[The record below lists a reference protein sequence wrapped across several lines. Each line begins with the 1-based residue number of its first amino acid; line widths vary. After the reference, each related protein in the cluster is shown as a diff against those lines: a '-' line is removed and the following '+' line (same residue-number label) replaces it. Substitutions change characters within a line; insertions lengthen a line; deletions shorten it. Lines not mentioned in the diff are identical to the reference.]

1 MSGMAN
7 IVQLIL
13 RLDSMDT
20 LINSKELASELDVS
34 ERQIRNYI
42 QILREQGIEVEG
54 DQAGGGGY
62 SGRKMRI
69 KIPWR
74 IREKEYHALRTAIN
88 RLENDDLFREMADLK
103 SLNYKLGSQFKYAYR
118 DQQITYRDRVVGLHK
133 QDEYE
138 LIQKIDS
145 AIRKQK
151 KVKVIYKSSNSKTVK
166 ERVIHPY
173 ALEGYNHAMYMK
185 GFCEDAEDYRT
196 FKLNRIEEF
205 TQLEE
210 MYEYQ
215 KSIEAK
221 IIQEG
226 FGIFRQEKYR
236 LIADFYY
243 PFNDYIQE
251 VHLGDGQEIILIDT
265 GTTRIN
271 VTLDNVN
278 EIVAFL
284 LGFGSKVKVI
294 EPKFIKDMI
303 IAEARKILE
312 QE

>member
-13 RLDSMDT
+13 QLDSQNT
-20 LINSKELASELDVS
+20 VLNCKQLAKDLKVG

-42 QILREQGIEVEG
+42 KILRDNGIEVEG
-54 DQAGGGGY
+54 AQSNEGGY
-62 SGRKMRI
+62 SGRNMRI
-69 KIPWR
+69 QIPWR
-74 IREKEYHALRTAIN
+74 IRKIEYHALTTAIN

-118 DQQITYRDRVVGLHK
+118 DQQITYRDRIVGLHRR
-133 QDEYE
+133 DEDE
-138 LIQKIDS
+138 LIQKIDN
-145 AIRKQK
+145 AIRKQQ
-151 KVKVIYKSSNSKTVK
+151 KVKVIYKSSSSKTVK

-185 GFCEDAEDYRT
+185 GFCEEAEDYRT
-196 FKLNRIEEF
+196 FKLNRIQDF

-210 MYEYQ
+210 MYEYK

-221 IIQEG
+221 IVQEG
-226 FGIFRQEKYR
+226 FGIFRQDKYC

-251 VHLGDGQEIILIDT
+251 VHLGDDQEITLIDA
-265 GTTRIN
+265 GLTRIQ

-294 EPKFIKDMI
+294 EPKFIKEMI
-303 IAEARKILE
+303 IAEARNIME